1 MCATGLNFTEN
12 VLAHFTPRKSCSS
25 SSKKKKKR
33 SGELKHSEFLAMAD
47 GGKRDELMEKSLPR
61 CLFFSV
67 KRKRKQMHMEGGG
80 GGGKEE
86 EV

>member
-1 MCATGLNFTEN
+1 
-12 VLAHFTPRKSCSS
+12 
-25 SSKKKKKR
+25 
-33 SGELKHSEFLAMAD
+33 MAD
-47 GGKRDELMEKSLPR
+47 GGKRDELIEKSLPR